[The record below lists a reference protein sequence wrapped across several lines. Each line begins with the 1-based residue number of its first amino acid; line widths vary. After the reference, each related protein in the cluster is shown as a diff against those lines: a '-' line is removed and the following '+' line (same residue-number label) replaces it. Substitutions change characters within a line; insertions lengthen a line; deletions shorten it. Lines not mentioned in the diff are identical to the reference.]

1 MTSSAHTATTTAV
14 KGLLAAAAAGAL
26 LIGAAGAASAA
37 DHDTERRASGRALP
51 GNWMYLGVME
61 GDGAFGDLQGRL
73 LRCPPGKGN
82 GHPHAGAACRTLAKA
97 KGEIANIK
105 PRDVAC
111 PMIYKPVTAVAYGMW
126 DGTRRIYAK
135 TFSNDCVMGAETGSV
150 FKLAE

>member
-1 MTSSAHTATTTAV
+1 MKTAS
-14 KGLLAAAAAGAL
+14 KGLFAAVAAGAL
-26 LIGAAGAASAA
+26 LVGGAGGASASSGA
-37 DHDTERRASGRALP
+37 DHDTERQATVRALP

-82 GHPHAGAACRTLAKA
+82 GHPNAGAACRALTKA
-97 KGEIANIK
+97 KGEIGAIK
-105 PRDVAC
+105 PQDVAC

-135 TFSNDCVMGAETGSV
+135 SFSNDCVMGAATGKV
-150 FKLAE
+150 FRLAE